1 MKTTGSSAA
10 ALIVGPKVS
19 LVFAQETSAT
29 ADFTPE
35 ELAQQV
41 VAALGDTLIPSDPGD
56 PGYRDL
62 EGFHITEEVMKIL
75 ALKPEQLETFDNA
88 ARLLTGTRFA
98 QLGEEQ
104 RESFLYQVIEGKDF
118 EDPALLQACQ
128 EVYQLCR
135 STIFRL
141 FYRNFPENVVPRDA
155 NDFKPRSPLLFLLPG
170 HGTSIICNVP
180 ARYQFLCIGIGELMF
195 VPRLK
200 NTPFRSTA
208 FTIASA
214 SAIEAALDAFDALD
228 EAA

>member
-1 MKTTGSSAA
+1 MKDKHTRRRFLKTTGSSAA

-29 ADFTPE
+29 AESTPE
-35 ELAQQV
+35 ELARQV

-62 EGFHITEEVMKIL
+62 KGFHITEEVMKIL
-75 ALKPEQLETFDNA
+75 ALKPEQLATFNNA

-104 RESFLYQVIEGKDF
+104 RESFLYQVIEGKEF

-128 EVYQLCR
+128 DVYQLCR

-155 NDFKPRSPLLFLLPG
+155 NDFPILQPGDEHQLTNPNTKKLVTGWDIANYGGPMTWEEEEERRARFKKVHWHEDEGESCPLL
-170 HGTSIICNVP
+170 
-180 ARYQFLCIGIGELMF
+180 E
-195 VPRLK
+195 
-200 NTPFRSTA
+200 
-208 FTIASA
+208 
-214 SAIEAALDAFDALD
+214 
-228 EAA
+228 

>member
-1 MKTTGSSAA
+1 
-10 ALIVGPKVS
+10 
-19 LVFAQETSAT
+19 
-29 ADFTPE
+29 
-35 ELAQQV
+35 
-41 VAALGDTLIPSDPGD
+41 
-56 PGYRDL
+56 
-62 EGFHITEEVMKIL
+62 MKIL

-155 NDFKPRSPLLFLLPG
+155 NDFPILQPGDEHQLTNPNTKKLVTGWDIANYGGPMTWEEEEERRARFKKVHWHEDEGESCPLL
-170 HGTSIICNVP
+170 
-180 ARYQFLCIGIGELMF
+180 E
-195 VPRLK
+195 
-200 NTPFRSTA
+200 
-208 FTIASA
+208 
-214 SAIEAALDAFDALD
+214 
-228 EAA
+228 